1 MSCSQVQMTSP
12 SLFPSPDPYRRRRC
26 AKLYNT
32 HLCMD
37 LSIYLFIIYVD
48 IVRLCHTSPIFEI
61 GLAGCRCSISC
72 PSFQKGATKKDMHR
86 RPLKLPWISAQRAA
100 LPRFGDVES
109 LSVSVAHWDPSS
121 SKVLHRITSI
131 HLKSVPHP
139 SLQPLA
145 TLSLSLIFQGWRC
158 SE

>member
-37 LSIYLFIIYVD
+37 LSIYLFLIYVD

-72 PSFQKGATKKDMHR
+72 PSFQKGATKRHA
-86 RPLKLPWISAQRAA
+86 PQTPEAA
-100 LPRFGDVES
+100 LDLCPKSCLATLWDVES